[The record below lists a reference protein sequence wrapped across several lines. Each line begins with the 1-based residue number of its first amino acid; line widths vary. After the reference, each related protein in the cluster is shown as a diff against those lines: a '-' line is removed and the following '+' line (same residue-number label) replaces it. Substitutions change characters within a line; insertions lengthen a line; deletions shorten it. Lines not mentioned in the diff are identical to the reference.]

1 MAAELARGQNH
12 PLTQARLEIRI
23 AAGTPVVVGATLG
36 DEHGKVHGVEW
47 VAHPGAPTLPG
58 LEVSRQAAADHRLA
72 VDLGAVPEAV
82 HRVDVLLAL
91 PTAGRA
97 APVCFGAVAAPF
109 VAVTDLD
116 GTEIAS
122 YTITGLD
129 AESAVVALELYRRQ
143 GAWKVRAVGQGYAG
157 GLGDL
162 LADQGLSEAHRLA
175 RGINEAVAQGSA
187 RSLPAPPRP
196 ADADHSRRTTAPVLG
211 ADQVDPTAQGAPG
224 AVPPLPVTPYGT
236 QTPGVAPQP
245 TSPSGAQTPGASPQ
259 SAPPYGA
266 QTPGVAPQPAPPSG
280 AQAPGGPPQP
290 TSPHVP
296 PVTSA
301 PGAPQQPASPYGTPS
316 HPVANPVA
324 GTPQDPTSPYGAQST
339 PAAAA
344 PQPRNPQGPAP
355 ADPAAVAQPPG
366 TAPGGP
372 IDYSH
377 PRRRNTAPPPPP
389 TAPQAQPGQPA
400 RPVAGDATG
409 WSMDERLYNQ
419 VWGMFED
426 LARTM
431 AAYRSAVDFAE
442 SRMEKELDQVL
453 SDPRSRLGGQGDAAR
468 EAAQAKHAQLV
479 DQARAVLDRD
489 LAQLAAEADVVEP
502 ALPPAYARWDNPVW
516 HGYRVPMEVP
526 MALRLGDVHLPE
538 AAELRIPLLVRL
550 PLERGLWID
559 SGRAGSLDGS
569 FTDSHDLRRL
579 AMETAVAHAA
589 RLLAVYPAGEFTV
602 HVIDPAGSA
611 AQALAPLVRTG
622 VLAAPPAVGAA
633 GVSDVLARLTE
644 RVDLVQMAV
653 RAGAADSLP
662 PGLDT
667 AEQLLIV
674 NDFPHGFD
682 DRAVTQ
688 LRYLADEGSAVGVH
702 LMMVADRE
710 EAAGYGPLLDPL
722 WRSLLRL
729 TPVPDDHLADPW
741 VGHAW
746 TYEPS
751 LVPSGSQVL
760 QQVLTQV
767 ATARTKYS

>member
-1 MAAELARGQNH
+1 MTAELVRGQNH
-12 PLTQARLEIRI
+12 PLSQARLEVRV
-23 AAGTPVVVGATLG
+23 AAGTPIVAGATLG

-47 VAHPGAPTLPG
+47 VAHPGAPMLPG

-82 HRVDVLLAL
+82 HRVSVLLAL
-91 PTAGRA
+91 PAAGGGGPA
-97 APVCFGAVAAPF
+97 SFGAVAAPF

-116 GTEIAS
+116 GTQVAS

-157 GLGDL
+157 GLAEL
-162 LADQGLSEAHRLA
+162 LTDQGLPEAHQLA
-175 RGINEAVAQGSA
+175 TGINEAVARGLA

-196 ADADHSRRTTAPVLG
+196 TDPDRSRQTAAPALG
-211 ADQVDPTAQGAPG
+211 GDQGGPAPQGTSSV
-224 AVPPLPVTPYGT
+224 VPQQPMPPYGT
-236 QTPGVAPQP
+236 QAPGVPAQP
-245 TSPSGAQTPGASPQ
+245 TSPYGPQGTPA
-259 SAPPYGA
+259 A
-266 QTPGVAPQPAPPSG
+266 
-280 AQAPGGPPQP
+280 
-290 TSPHVP
+290 
-296 PVTSA
+296 
-301 PGAPQQPASPYGTPS
+301 GAPQQPGAPYGTQDAP
-316 HPVANPVA
+316 AA
-324 GTPQDPTSPYGAQST
+324 GTPQQPTSPYSAQ
-339 PAAAA
+339 PPAAAAA
-344 PQPRNPQGPAP
+344 PQPGHPQGPAP
-355 ADPAAVAQPPG
+355 EDTSAVAHTPG
-366 TAPGGP
+366 ATPGGGP

-377 PRRRNTAPPPPP
+377 PRRQSAAPPPPP
-389 TAPQAQPGQPA
+389 TAPPAQPGQPA
-400 RPVAGDATG
+400 QPVAGDATG

-431 AAYRSAVDFAE
+431 AAYRSAVDFAD
-442 SRMEKELDQVL
+442 SRMEKELDQAL

-468 EAAQAKHAQLV
+468 ETARAKRSQLV
-479 DQARAVLDRD
+479 DRARAVLDRD
-489 LAQLAAEADVVEP
+489 LAQLTAEADVVEP

-526 MALRLGDVHLPE
+526 MALRLGDLHLPE

-559 SGRAGSLDGS
+559 SGAAGSLDGS
-569 FTDSHDLRRL
+569 FTDSYDLGRL

-611 AQALAPLVRTG
+611 AQPLAPLVRTG

-633 GVSDVLARLTE
+633 GVADVLGRLTE

-682 DRAVTQ
+682 DRAVTR
-688 LRYLADEGSAVGVH
+688 LRYLADEGPAVGVH

-710 EAAGYGPLLDPL
+710 QAAEYGPLLDPL

-746 TYEPS
+746 TYDPS
-751 LVPSGSQVL
+751 LLPPGSQVL

-767 ATARTKYS
+767 AAARTKYT